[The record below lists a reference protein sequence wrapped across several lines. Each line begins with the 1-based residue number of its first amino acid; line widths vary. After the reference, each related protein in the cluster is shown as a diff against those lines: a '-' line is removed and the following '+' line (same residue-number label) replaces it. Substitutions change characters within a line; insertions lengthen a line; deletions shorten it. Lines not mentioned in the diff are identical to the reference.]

1 MDRFLESLP
10 HNMVN
15 GAVETMTFI
24 TVRLEFIEQRLA
36 WEPED
41 FVSSANSIAFLDLLF
56 RVSY

>member
-1 MDRFLESLP
+1 
-10 HNMVN
+10 MVN

-41 FVSSANSIAFLDLLF
+41 FVSSANSIAYLDLLF

>member
-1 MDRFLESLP
+1 
-10 HNMVN
+10 MVN

-24 TVRLEFIEQRLA
+24 TVRLEFVQQRLA

-41 FVSSANSIAFLDLLF
+41 FVSSANSITYLDLVF